1 MARRRMRMAEL
12 ARATGVSRDTIHY
25 YLREGLLPKPTKGGR
40 TVAYYDDSHLERL
53 RLIRRLREEKY
64 LPVAVIRRLFDA
76 GPDGPHD
83 RDLDTLADVLSI
95 DPTLGRPQV
104 ATDIVDEETT
114 RIALKLGLLG
124 EGVGT
129 AQPSDPTEGRVLSA
143 IAEALA
149 LEGDARQLTLDDL
162 QACALELARLVEV
175 EASLFFD
182 LVVRTGDT
190 PRSVQALRAG
200 RGAVARFITAF
211 RDLMLRRIAEDIL
224 TAISRGP
231 GAFGHP
237 RVLPLSD
244 ERMAQLGA
252 SDRRTELFE
261 RARGGDVA
269 AANDLVWH
277 LSVVGP
283 VAEVLRLPRKVIELL
298 RPRALLLVR
307 LFTVERDGGDPR
319 ELEQIL
325 TRAGPFPLGEVLLAE
340 ATLVRL
346 VEGGARESGFLE
358 ELVPALHRLASAM
371 PDTDADP
378 LASACAF
385 HRRGQIGLALPRVLG
400 RQLRAVS
407 DLERSLEVVL
417 AAPGRIEAAARAR
430 VEGNARLAL
439 GRWHAA
445 QGSREQSASQLERA
459 RAIDPGGPLG
469 QAVLAELQ
477 RHAQPSSQPSSG
489 SPRPDS
495 LP

>member
-1 MARRRMRMAEL
+1 MRMAEL
-12 ARATGVSRDTIHY
+12 ARASGVSRDTIHY

-64 LPVAVIRRLFDA
+64 LPVAVIRRLFEA
-76 GPDGPHD
+76 GPRAGPHD

-95 DPTLGRPQV
+95 DPTLGRPQLS
-104 ATDIVDEETT
+104 ADLVDEETT

-124 EGVGT
+124 DGVGT
-129 AQPSDPTEGRVLSA
+129 AQPSDPTEGRVLA
-143 IAEALA
+143 AVADALA

-162 QACALELARLVEV
+162 QSCARELSKLVEL
-175 EASLFFD
+175 EAMLFFD

-200 RGAVARFITAF
+200 RAAVTHFITAY

-224 TAISRGP
+224 SAISRGP

-237 RVLPLSD
+237 RVLPLSED
-244 ERMAQLGA
+244 RLEQLGA
-252 SDRRTELFE
+252 SSRRAELLE
-261 RARGGDVA
+261 RARSGDAA

-283 VAEVLRLPRKVIELL
+283 VLELPKLPKRVLELL
-298 RPRALLLVR
+298 RPRALLLVS
-307 LFTVERDGGDPR
+307 LISIERDGGDPR
-319 ELEQIL
+319 ELDQIL
-325 TRAGPFPLGEVLLAE
+325 LRAGPFPLGEVLVAE
-340 ATLVRL
+340 ASLVRL
-346 VEGGARESGFLE
+346 VQHGPREGGFLE
-358 ELVPALHRLASAM
+358 EIVPALHRLANAA
-371 PDTDADP
+371 PDQDADP

-407 DLERSLEVVL
+407 DLERTLEVVL

-430 VEGNARLAL
+430 LEGNARLAL
-439 GRWHAA
+439 GRWYTKID
-445 QGSREQSASQLERA
+445 GSREIALSHLERA
-459 RAIDPGGPLG
+459 RAIDPTGPLG
-469 QAVLAELQ
+469 EAALTELA
-477 RHAQPSSQPSSG
+477 APS
-489 SPRPDS
+489 
-495 LP
+495 